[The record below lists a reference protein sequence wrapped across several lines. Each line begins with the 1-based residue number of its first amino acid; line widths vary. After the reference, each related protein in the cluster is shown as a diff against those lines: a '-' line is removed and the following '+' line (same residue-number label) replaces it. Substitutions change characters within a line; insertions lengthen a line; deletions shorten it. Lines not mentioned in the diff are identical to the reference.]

1 VTRTNQSPSD
11 NVKQFLEMDRPW
23 ENDPDAAYRRA
34 QKVIAQ
40 TRELGEKSLSFSML
54 KTLRD
59 LPPEIAS
66 LDALQVLNLSGT
78 GIGNKDLAHLSGLRG
93 LRVLKLDWCEIDDE
107 GLAHLSGLTQLQEL
121 ILYGTKVSDAG
132 LLHLKDMSELQ
143 ELDLERCEGICDL
156 RPLLG
161 IGRFS
166 NPLPEIEYGVFF
178 DATPAARAAHLSD
191 ISAMESY
198 EEMTEA
204 LFTRLDELP
213 RWPEPLPM
221 REGG

>member
-1 VTRTNQSPSD
+1 MTASKSSTLD
-11 NVKQFLEMDRPW
+11 NVKRFLEMDRQRKY
-23 ENDPDAAYRRA
+23 DPKAVFDRA
-34 QKVIAQ
+34 RKMIAQ
-40 TRELGEKSLSFSML
+40 TRELAETRLSFSMD
-54 KTLRD
+54 KTLCD

-66 LDALQVLNLSGT
+66 LDALQELNLSGT

-161 IGRFS
+161 IGRFT

-178 DATPAARAAHLSD
+178 DATPAAKAAHLSD